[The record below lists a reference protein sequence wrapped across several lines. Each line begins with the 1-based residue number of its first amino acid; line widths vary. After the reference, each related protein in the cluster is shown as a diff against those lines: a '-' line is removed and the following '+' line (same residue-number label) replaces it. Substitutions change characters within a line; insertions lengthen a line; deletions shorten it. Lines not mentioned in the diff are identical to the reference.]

1 MEVKKAS
8 IEVSGKVEIT
18 DDGWVMINEGNL
30 GHMIAQ
36 IFGMS
41 EAQGPVSKKFLGTVR
56 FEFVEADTKPKLSSS
71 FATLPSSP
79 EGFD

>member
-8 IEVSGKVEIT
+8 IEVSGNVEIT

-41 EAQGPVSKKFLGTVR
+41 EAHGPVSKKFLGTVR

-79 EGFD
+79 KGFD